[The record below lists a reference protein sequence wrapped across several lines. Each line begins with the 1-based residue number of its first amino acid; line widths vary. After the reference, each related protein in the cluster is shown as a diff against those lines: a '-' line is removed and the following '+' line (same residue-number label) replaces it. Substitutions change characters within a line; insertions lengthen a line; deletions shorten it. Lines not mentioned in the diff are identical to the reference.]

1 MITPMSKGDSHHSLF
16 QIPLVKKGNQTMYKT
31 FYSLARE
38 PFSKD
43 MRSTDAFLSTGYQ
56 EALNGL
62 GYLQKTKGIGLIIG
76 DPGAGKTFTLRSFKD
91 SLHAALYHVVYF
103 PLSTGGV
110 MDFYRGL
117 AYGLGE
123 EPRFRKV
130 DLFRPIQQGIE
141 QMDQNR
147 KVTPVFILDEM
158 HMAKDAFLQDLA
170 ILFNFQMDSSNPF
183 ILILAGLPHLKTRLN
198 MNHHRA
204 LSQRIIMRYQ
214 LQPLNKE
221 DIFSY
226 IHHHLK
232 LAGSKIPIFTDPAL
246 EAIALRSQGWPR
258 VINTLTINCLLY
270 GVQLKKEQI
279 DESIVQMAAEESGL

>member
-1 MITPMSKGDSHHSLF
+1 
-16 QIPLVKKGNQTMYKT
+16 MYKS

-43 MRSTDAFLSTGYQ
+43 MRKEDAFLSTSYQ
-56 EALNGL
+56 EAWNGL
-62 GYLQKTKGIGLIIG
+62 EYLQNSKGIGIVIG
-76 DPGAGKTFTLRSFKD
+76 DPGAGKTFTLRTFKD
-91 SLHAALYHVVYF
+91 SLNPSLYHVVYF

-123 EPRFRKV
+123 EPKFRKV
-130 DLFRPIQQGIE
+130 DLFRQIQQGI
-141 QMDQNR
+141 QRMDQER

-170 ILFNFQMDSSNPF
+170 ILFNFHMDSSNPF

-198 MNHHRA
+198 LNHHRPLA
-204 LSQRIIMRYQ
+204 QRIIMRYQ
-214 LQPLNKE
+214 IQSLSK
-221 DIFSY
+221 DDVYTY
-226 IHHHLK
+226 IEHHLK
-232 LAGSKIPIFTDPAL
+232 LAGSKMPIFTASAL

-258 VINTLTINCLLY
+258 VINKLTINCLLY
-270 GVQLKKEQI
+270 GSQLKKEQI
-279 DESIVQMAAEESGL
+279 DEEIVRMAAEESGL

>member
-1 MITPMSKGDSHHSLF
+1 
-16 QIPLVKKGNQTMYKT
+16 MYKS

-43 MRSTDAFLSTGYQ
+43 MRKEDAFLSTSYQ
-56 EALNGL
+56 EAWNGL
-62 GYLQKTKGIGLIIG
+62 EYLQKSKGIGIVIG
-76 DPGAGKTFTLRSFKD
+76 DPGAGKTFTLRTFKD
-91 SLHAALYHVVYF
+91 SLNPSLYHVVYF

-123 EPRFRKV
+123 EPKFRKV
-130 DLFRPIQQGIE
+130 DLFRQIQQGI
-141 QMDQNR
+141 QRMDQER

-170 ILFNFQMDSSNPF
+170 ILFNFHMDSSNPF

-198 MNHHRA
+198 LNHHRPLA
-204 LSQRIIMRYQ
+204 QRIIMRYQ
-214 LQPLNKE
+214 IQSLSK
-221 DIFSY
+221 DDVYTY
-226 IHHHLK
+226 IEHHLK
-232 LAGSKIPIFTDPAL
+232 LAGSKMPIFTASAL

-258 VINTLTINCLLY
+258 VINKLTINCLLY
-270 GVQLKKEQI
+270 GSQLKKEQI
-279 DESIVQMAAEESGL
+279 DEEIVRMAAEESGL

>member
-1 MITPMSKGDSHHSLF
+1 
-16 QIPLVKKGNQTMYKT
+16 MYKP
-31 FYSLARE
+31 FYSLARI

-43 MRSTDAFLSTGYQ
+43 MNPAEAFLSTDYQ

-62 GYLQKTKGIGLIIG
+62 DYLRRSKGIGLVIG

-91 SLHAALYHVVYF
+91 SLNPALYHVVYF

-123 EPRFRKV
+123 DPKFRKV
-130 DLFRPIQQGIE
+130 DLFRQIQQGIE
-141 QMDQNR
+141 RMEQER

-170 ILFNFQMDSSNPF
+170 LLFNFQMDSSNPF
-183 ILILAGLPHLKTRLN
+183 ILVLAGLPHLKTRLN
-198 MNHHRA
+198 LNHHRPLA
-204 LSQRIIMRYQ
+204 QRIIMRYHI
-214 LQPLNKE
+214 QPLKKE
-221 DIFSY
+221 DVFSY
-226 IHHHLK
+226 IDHHLK
-232 LAGSKIPIFTDPAL
+232 LAGAKMPIFTETAL

-258 VINTLTINCLLY
+258 VINTLTVNCLLY
-270 GVQLKKEQI
+270 GAQLKKEQI
-279 DESIVQMAAEESGL
+279 DEEIVQMAVGESGL

>member
-1 MITPMSKGDSHHSLF
+1 
-16 QIPLVKKGNQTMYKT
+16 MYKP
-31 FYSLARE
+31 FYSLART

-43 MRSTDAFLSTGYQ
+43 MDSTEAFRSTDYQ

-62 GYLQKTKGIGLIIG
+62 DYLRKSKGIGLVIG

-91 SLHAALYHVVYF
+91 SLNPALYHVVYF

-130 DLFRPIQQGIE
+130 DLFRQIQYGIE
-141 QMDQNR
+141 QMAQER
-147 KVTPVFILDEM
+147 KITPVFILDEM

-170 ILFNFQMDSSNPF
+170 LLFNFNMDSSNPF
-183 ILILAGLPHLKTRLN
+183 ILVLAGLPHLKTRLN
-198 MNHHRA
+198 LNHHRPLA
-204 LSQRIIMRYQ
+204 QRIIMRYQ
-214 LQPLNKE
+214 IQPLKKE
-221 DIFSY
+221 DVFAY
-226 IHHHLK
+226 IEHHLK
-232 LAGSKIPIFTDPAL
+232 LAGAKMPIFTETAL

-258 VINTLTINCLLY
+258 VINTLTVNCLLY
-270 GVQLKKEQI
+270 GAQLKKEQV
-279 DESIVQMAAEESGL
+279 DEGIVQMAVEESGL

>member
-1 MITPMSKGDSHHSLF
+1 
-16 QIPLVKKGNQTMYKT
+16 MYKP
-31 FYSLARE
+31 FYSLARA

-43 MRSTDAFLSTGYQ
+43 MDRTEAFRSPGYQ

-62 GYLQKTKGIGLIIG
+62 EYLRKSKGIGMVIG

-91 SLHAALYHVVYF
+91 SLNPALYHMVYF

-123 EPRFRKV
+123 EPKFRKV
-130 DLFRPIQQGIE
+130 DLFRQIQHGIE
-141 QMDQNR
+141 RMAQER

-183 ILILAGLPHLKTRLN
+183 ILVLAGLPHLKTRLN
-198 MNHHRA
+198 LNHHRPLA
-204 LSQRIIMRYQ
+204 QRIIMRYQ
-214 LQPLNKE
+214 IQPLQKE
-221 DIFSY
+221 DIFAY
-226 IHHHLK
+226 IDHHLK
-232 LAGSKIPIFTDPAL
+232 LAGAKMPIFTETAL

-258 VINTLTINCLLY
+258 VINTLTVNCLLY
-270 GVQLKKEQI
+270 GAQLKKEPI
-279 DESIVQMAAEESGL
+279 DEEIVQMAVEESGL

>member
-1 MITPMSKGDSHHSLF
+1 
-16 QIPLVKKGNQTMYKT
+16 
-31 FYSLARE
+31 
-38 PFSKD
+38 
-43 MRSTDAFLSTGYQ
+43 MRPTDAFLSKSYQ

-62 GYLQKTKGIGLIIG
+62 KYLQKSKGIGLVIG

-91 SLHAALYHVVYF
+91 SLNPALYHVVYF

-123 EPRFRKV
+123 EPKFRKV
-130 DLFRPIQQGIE
+130 DLFRQIQQGIE
-141 QMDQNR
+141 RMDQER

-170 ILFNFQMDSSNPF
+170 ILFNFHMDSSNPF

-198 MNHHRA
+198 LNHHRP
-204 LSQRIIMRYQ
+204 LTQRIVMRYQ
-214 LQPLNKE
+214 LQPLSK
-221 DIFSY
+221 DDVHAY
-226 IHHHLK
+226 VDHHLK
-232 LAGSKIPIFTDPAL
+232 LAGAKMPIFTAPAL

-258 VINTLTINCLLY
+258 VINTLTINSLLY
-270 GVQLKKEQI
+270 GAQLKKEQI
-279 DESIVQMAAEESGL
+279 DEEIVQLAVEESGL